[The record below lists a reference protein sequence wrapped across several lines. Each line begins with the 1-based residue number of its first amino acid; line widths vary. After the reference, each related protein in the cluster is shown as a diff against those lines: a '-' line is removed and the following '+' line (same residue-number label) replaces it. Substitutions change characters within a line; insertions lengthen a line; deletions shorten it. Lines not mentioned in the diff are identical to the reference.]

1 MQAGRLVSLLV
12 TLLGSW
18 RDRELELAEELDR
31 ELELGSWSLEGAGD
45 GWSMNRAGLSHLL
58 DRPDNPRRL

>member
-18 RDRELELAEELDR
+18 RDRELELAGELDR
-31 ELELGSWSLEGAGD
+31 ELELGSWGAGA
-45 GWSMNRAGLSHLL
+45 WKELEMAG
-58 DRPDNPRRL
+58 R